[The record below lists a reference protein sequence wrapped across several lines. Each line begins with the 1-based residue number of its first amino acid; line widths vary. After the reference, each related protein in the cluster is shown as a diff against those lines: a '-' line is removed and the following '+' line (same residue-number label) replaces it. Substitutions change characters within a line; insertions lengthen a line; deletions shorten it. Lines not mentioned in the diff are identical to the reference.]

1 MFTCLFHCIVL
12 LFLLSLFTISWPICW
27 YMSMHSGEI
36 TIYFTNFQNVKVCY
50 GLFIYVLPL
59 EIQFFF
65 QNTRL
70 NSKVRVCNTSRVE
83 NLNPIN
89 RYNATIFCIQSQD
102 FEFQLHM
109 WWSLFEFSS
118 LRWEVIVC
126 FVDIDSIGDPFFS

>member
-1 MFTCLFHCIVL
+1 
-12 LFLLSLFTISWPICW
+12 
-27 YMSMHSGEI
+27 MHSGEI

-50 GLFIYVLPL
+50 HLFIYVLPL

-70 NSKVRVCNTSRVE
+70 NSKVRVCNISRVE

-102 FEFQLHM
+102 FEFQPHM
-109 WWSLFEFSS
+109 CGFCVQLAKVRGDCLF
-118 LRWEVIVC
+118 C
-126 FVDIDSIGDPFFS
+126 